1 MQSDQMVLFQGNL
14 TDSVL
19 WTVAILV
26 FILGVANFL
35 ALLLVVRRL
44 PATHQLGLVGFGL
57 ALGVGLQMAWQA
69 FGLFEWE
76 QHTMLILLG
85 GLLMFLGLSSFPS
98 FRQTAMPSYHR
109 QHFWIAVFWTLVV
122 DLAFTQ
128 LSAISTRGI
137 SQNSEAAIA
146 AGALGC
152 SLSVLVSWFLYLNA
166 SRIRGMVFAS
176 CWLVGTCGLRMLVEG
191 LDGEGMWDFRST
203 HSVATLGFWI
213 LFLLGLVSALF
224 MQPKRK
230 FQLPLNH
237 SGKAS
242 FLLRR

>member
-1 MQSDQMVLFQGNL
+1 MQNDQMVLFQGNL

-19 WTVAILV
+19 WTVAVLV
-26 FILGVANFL
+26 FLLGVANFL

-44 PATHQLGLVGFGL
+44 PLPHQLGFVGFGL
-57 ALGVGLQMAWQA
+57 ALGVGLHMAWQV
-69 FGLFEWE
+69 FGIFEWQ

-85 GLLMFLGLSSFPS
+85 GLLMFLGLSSFPA
-98 FRQTAMPSYHR
+98 FRQTAMPSYR
-109 QHFWIAVFWTLVV
+109 RVDFWIAVFWTLVV

-137 SQNSEAAIA
+137 AQDFEMALSAAVV
-146 AGALGC
+146 GY
-152 SLSVLVSWFLYLNA
+152 SLSILVSWFLFMNA

-213 LFLLGLVSALF
+213 LFLLGIVSVLF
-224 MQPKRK
+224 MHPKRK
-230 FQLPLNH
+230 LQLPMNH
-237 SGKAS
+237 SGKAN

>member
-1 MQSDQMVLFQGNL
+1 MQNDQVVLFQGNL
-14 TDSVL
+14 ADPVL
-19 WTVAILV
+19 WTVAVLV
-26 FILGVANFL
+26 FLLGVTNFL

-44 PATHQLGLVGFGL
+44 PSPHQLAFAGFGL
-57 ALGVGLQMAWQA
+57 ALGVGLQMAWQV
-69 FGLFEWE
+69 FGLFEW
-76 QHTMLILLG
+76 QQNTMLILLG
-85 GLLMFLGLSSFPS
+85 SLLMFLGLSSFPS
-98 FRQTAMPSYHR
+98 FRQTAMPSYR
-109 QHFWIAVFWTLVV
+109 RRDFWMAVFWTLVV

-137 SQNSEAAIA
+137 SEDFETAIS
-146 AGALGC
+146 AGALGY

-191 LDGEGMWDFRST
+191 LDGGGLWDFRST
-203 HSVATLGFWI
+203 HSVATRGFWI

-237 SGKAS
+237 SGKAN